1 MKISVVEL
9 QRLMDV
15 PESYKIYSLNQ
26 KVITPIKNEL
36 KNYFKGLEI
45 KSSKIKGKTAYYEF
59 FFQKEKKIEQKN
71 LTENHLKISCN
82 KCNGGYLIE
91 KLNKD
96 FDISFLACD
105 RFPLCKNT
113 KNLNK
118 VARNDSIKNKTKLS
132 SMTPEQIEK
141 LKNEFDSY

>member
-59 FFQKEKKIEQKN
+59 FFQKEKK
-71 LTENHLKISCN
+71 
-82 KCNGGYLIE
+82 
-91 KLNKD
+91 LNKK
-96 FDISFLACD
+96 I
-105 RFPLCKNT
+105 
-113 KNLNK
+113 
-118 VARNDSIKNKTKLS
+118 
-132 SMTPEQIEK
+132 
-141 LKNEFDSY
+141 